1 MCAAR
6 RVRQG
11 LRCPSSPVE
20 RPVRQKNGWTTPRPP
35 RLVCPIMSQPSASS
49 SPDIKLGKL
58 TSPVSLAVDA
68 VLVIGFFAFLFT
80 LLKSHVPSN
89 DPKMVVF
96 WAGLTAGCMSGVFWL
111 AVQMFRV
118 VLKAQRLANAKKH

>member
-1 MCAAR
+1 
-6 RVRQG
+6 
-11 LRCPSSPVE
+11 
-20 RPVRQKNGWTTPRPP
+20 
-35 RLVCPIMSQPSASS
+35 MSQPSASS

-68 VLVIGFFAFLFT
+68 VLVAGFFAYLFT

-96 WAGLTAGCMSGVFWL
+96 WTALTAGCMSGVFWL